1 MPEPLTSL
9 TLDEA
14 LARAGPAADSFAR
27 LSTSIWQQ
35 EQLPEGLLELC
46 RLTFARLHRDEAEMA
61 AVNPLAGNRADAD
74 ALRRLVLE
82 DKAHDSDALNEG
94 EKAVLLFAEYYWMDA
109 SSIPDEAADKVKA
122 HYGDPGLVL
131 LIEGLGLIDGRIRT
145 ARCLRD
151 MNAFRANQEDLAH
164 VD

>member
-1 MPEPLTSL
+1 MPHPLTSL

-14 LARAGPAADSFAR
+14 LARAGPAAESFAR
-27 LSTSIWQQ
+27 LSASMWQQ

-61 AVNPLAGNRADAD
+61 AVNPLGGSRAGTE

-82 DKAHDSDALNEG
+82 DKAHDSDALSEG

-109 SSIPDEAADKVKA
+109 SSIPDEPADAVKA

-131 LIEGLGLIDGRIRT
+131 LIEGLGVIDGRIRT
-145 ARCLRD
+145 ARCLRG
-151 MNAFRANQEDLAH
+151 MQAYRTNRGELAH
-164 VD
+164 VQ